1 MISKKHTKPIS
12 VIFLLSLVGGGGVEM
27 RSKRV
32 HVTMLRASVKCI
44 RISFVLRGL
53 LGLASH
59 YDHASSINTVGR
71 NSYDNEMLTSISYWN
86 VIELYVLNIRRV
98 EMNSWNYTVRA
109 AVSTAWAGAPYGS
122 NVDLPY
128 VFCRSVRNTAT
139 LFVLLWKRSQHSAIF
154 SSKEMLN

>member
-1 MISKKHTKPIS
+1 
-12 VIFLLSLVGGGGVEM
+12 M

-98 EMNSWNYTVRA
+98 EMNS
-109 AVSTAWAGAPYGS
+109 
-122 NVDLPY
+122 
-128 VFCRSVRNTAT
+128 
-139 LFVLLWKRSQHSAIF
+139 
-154 SSKEMLN
+154 